1 MPGLALGLWA
11 AFGALTLVGRALL
24 QLRRTGSTGIAGP
37 SGPPGSIEWT
47 GGLMFVVSLA
57 LGVAAGL
64 LDLWDVVDPIAAL
77 DTTAVHVAG
86 LILFALG
93 LGGTI
98 AAQLAMGRSWRVGV
112 NETERTELVTGGP
125 FKLVRNPIYSAM
137 VPAVAGLTLLVPSVV
152 ALLGLALLVA
162 ALEIQVRL
170 VEEPH
175 LLRAHG
181 DAYAAYAQRVG
192 RFVPVLGRLRA

>member
-11 AFGALTLVGRALL
+11 VLGALTLVGRALL
-24 QLRRTGSTGIAGP
+24 QLRRTGSTGLAGP

-47 GGLMFVVSLA
+47 GGLLFVVSLA

-77 DTTAVHVAG
+77 DTTPVHVAG
-86 LILFALG
+86 LLLFALG
-93 LGGTI
+93 LGGTV

-137 VPAVAGLTLLVPSVV
+137 VPAVAGLALLVPSVV

-170 VEEPH
+170 VEEPY
-175 LLRAHG
+175 LLRTHG

-192 RFVPVLGRLRA
+192 RFIPGAGRMRS

>member
-37 SGPPGSIEWT
+37 SGRLGSIEWT
-47 GGLMFVVSLA
+47 GGVLFLLALA
-57 LGVAAGL
+57 LGVVAGL

-77 DTTAVHVAG
+77 NTTPVHVVG
-86 LILFALG
+86 IVLFALG
-93 LGGTI
+93 LGGTV

-112 NETERTELVTGGP
+112 DERERTELVTGGP
-125 FKLVRNPIYSAM
+125 FELVRNPIYAAM
-137 VPAVAGLTLLVPSVV
+137 IPAVAGLALLVPSVV
-152 ALLGLALLVA
+152 ALLGMALLVV
-162 ALEIQVRL
+162 ALEVQVRL
-170 VEEPH
+170 VEEPY

-181 DAYAAYAQRVG
+181 DAYAAYARRVG
-192 RFVPVLGRLRA
+192 RFVPGLGRLRS

>member
-24 QLRRTGSTGIAGP
+24 QLRRTGSTGIAGT
-37 SGPPGSIEWT
+37 SGRLGSIEWT
-47 GGLMFVVSLA
+47 GGVLFLLALA
-57 LGVAAGL
+57 LGVVAGL

-77 DTTAVHVAG
+77 NTTPVHVVG
-86 LILFALG
+86 IVLFALG
-93 LGGTI
+93 LGGTV

-112 NETERTELVTGGP
+112 DERERTELVTGGP
-125 FKLVRNPIYSAM
+125 FELVRNPIYAAM
-137 VPAVAGLTLLVPSVV
+137 IPAVAGLALLVPSVV
-152 ALLGLALLVA
+152 ALLGLALLVV

-170 VEEPH
+170 VEEPY

-181 DAYAAYAQRVG
+181 DAYAAYARRVG
-192 RFVPVLGRLRA
+192 RFVPGLGRLRS

>member
-11 AFGALTLVGRALL
+11 VLGALTLVGRALL
-24 QLRRTGSTGIAGP
+24 QLRRTGSTGLAGP

-47 GGLMFVVSLA
+47 GGLLFVVSLA

-77 DTTAVHVAG
+77 DTTPVHVAG
-86 LILFALG
+86 LVLFALG
-93 LGGTI
+93 LGGTV

-137 VPAVAGLTLLVPSVV
+137 VPAVAGLALLVPSVV

-170 VEEPH
+170 VEEPY
-175 LLRAHG
+175 LLRTHG

-192 RFVPVLGRLRA
+192 RFIPGAGRMRS

>member
-1 MPGLALGLWA
+1 MPGPALGLWA

-37 SGPPGSIEWT
+37 SGRLGSIEWT
-47 GGLMFVVSLA
+47 GGVLFLLALA
-57 LGVAAGL
+57 LGVVAGL

-77 DTTAVHVAG
+77 NTTPVHVVG
-86 LILFALG
+86 IVLFALG
-93 LGGTI
+93 LGGTV

-112 NETERTELVTGGP
+112 DERERTELVTGGP
-125 FKLVRNPIYSAM
+125 FELVRNPIYAAM
-137 VPAVAGLTLLVPSVV
+137 IPAVAGLALLVPSVV
-152 ALLGLALLVA
+152 ALLGLALLVV

-170 VEEPH
+170 VEEPY

-181 DAYAAYAQRVG
+181 DAYAAYARRVG
-192 RFVPVLGRLRA
+192 RFVPGLGRLRS

>member
-24 QLRRTGSTGIAGP
+24 QLRRTGSTGLAGP

-64 LDLWDVVDPIAAL
+64 LDLWDVVDPIGAL
-77 DTTAVHVAG
+77 DTTPVHVAG
-86 LILFALG
+86 LLLFALG
-93 LGGTI
+93 LGGTV

-137 VPAVAGLTLLVPSVV
+137 VPAVAGLALLVPSVV

-170 VEEPH
+170 VEEPY
-175 LLRAHG
+175 LLRTHG

-192 RFVPVLGRLRA
+192 RFIPGAGRMRS

>member
-11 AFGALTLVGRALL
+11 VLGALTLVGRALL

-47 GGLMFVVSLA
+47 GGLLFVVALA

-162 ALEIQVRL
+162 AFEIQVRL